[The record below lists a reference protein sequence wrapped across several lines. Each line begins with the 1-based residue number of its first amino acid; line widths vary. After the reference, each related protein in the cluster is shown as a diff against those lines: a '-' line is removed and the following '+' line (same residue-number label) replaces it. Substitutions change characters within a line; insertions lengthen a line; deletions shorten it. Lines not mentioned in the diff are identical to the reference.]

1 MLPDNGDGGGGATA
15 TDVADSAA
23 HHRIRMPIHIFH
35 CQILHCS
42 IKVVHHRSR
51 RNHRSLL
58 MLLGGHTRTL
68 AR

>member
-23 HHRIRMPIHIFH
+23 HHRIRMPIHISH
-35 CQILHCS
+35 CQILRCS
-42 IKVVHHRSR
+42 IIVDRHRSL
-51 RNHRSLL
+51 RNHRLLL
-58 MLLGGHTRTL
+58 MLLGEHTRTL